1 MWIMAKNLE
10 ALSEELS
17 SLTILEAADLVKVLE
32 ERWGV
37 SAAAQAVAVA
47 GPAAGAAEEKEEK
60 TEFDVV
66 LVSAGANKLNVIK
79 EIRAITGL
87 ALKEAKD
94 AADGANVTLKAGV
107 AKAEAQTMKD
117 KLVAAGATVNLV

>member
-1 MWIMAKNLE
+1 MAKNLE